1 VYENVRILAAEITP
15 NVITGVK
22 KPPQAV
28 LINANNKGYCRVILD
43 VESKTCFLENLS
55 NIEDDI
61 NRCNVWRII
70 CDNMKLGLI
79 TGEEVINCVIKH
91 IIPETEEYTMPV
103 VLATVQW
110 ILKYK
115 F

>member
-1 VYENVRILAAEITP
+1 
-15 NVITGVK
+15 VITGLK
-22 KPPQAV
+22 KLPRGI

-43 VESKTCFLENLS
+43 EESKTFFLDSLS
-55 NIEDDI
+55 EIKDDI

-79 TGEEVINCVIKH
+79 SGEDVINCVSKH
-91 IIPETEEYTMPV
+91 IIPESEEYTLPV
-103 VLATVQW
+103 VLASVQW